1 MALETTSVESTTA
14 AIPESRGSGWQRGET
29 LADVGWFSG
38 LRLRR
43 ERLLAAIDSL
53 RVEVASDPRF
63 SKLPELSDALARAR
77 DLAIRHRLHSGWSQF
92 NTARR
97 IAVRLDDDELR
108 RARATAIRAEANAA
122 GKLSAWRREAILALL
137 SDPPATA
144 ASGADGSAAE
154 RRTPSTHQLQA
165 AMQVLA
171 ECTSIHTEAEVKDS
185 LVTRAQQVVLAAL
198 RDPPATAASGAEGST
213 AKPRT
218 PSVPQLQAAMQLLD
232 EGLQGIHQRNQLFAQ
247 QVFILLAMMF
257 FTTIGFTILVWRST
271 SLFTEIAETGPLVLG
286 ICLMGS
292 LGGSFSALSQL
303 VSSARNQRRVPDQ
316 ILDGYITI
324 LRPALGVTAAL
335 VVWLFL
341 RSGILNLGTV
351 SSSVVLACAFVAG
364 FSDSLILRGIQAI
377 TGSAAKDEKSESG
390 AKSGTAG
397 KEPKPAG

>member
-1 MALETTSVESTTA
+1 MAPEKTNVESTAPTA
-14 AIPESRGSGWQRGET
+14 AVPESRGSGWQRGET
-29 LADVGWFSG
+29 LSDAGWLSG

-63 SKLPELSDALARAR
+63 SKLPELTEALARAR
-77 DLAIRHRLHSGWSQF
+77 ALAIRHRLHSGWSQF

-97 IAVRLDDDELR
+97 IAVRFDDDELR

-137 SDPPATA
+137 GDPPATA
-144 ASGADGSAAE
+144 ASGADA
-154 RRTPSTHQLQA
+154 
-165 AMQVLA
+165 
-171 ECTSIHTEAEVKDS
+171 
-185 LVTRAQQVVLAAL
+185 
-198 RDPPATAASGAEGST
+198 ST
-213 AKPRT
+213 AKPKT

-247 QVFILLAMMF
+247 QVVILLAMMVAA
-257 FTTIGFTILVWRST
+257 TIGFTILVWRST
-271 SLFTEIAETGPLVLG
+271 SLFTEIAPTGHLVLG

-303 VSSARNQRRVPDQ
+303 VASARNLRRVPDQ

-341 RSGILNLGTV
+341 RSGILSIGAT
-351 SSSVVLACAFVAG
+351 SAVVLACAFVAG

-377 TGSAAKDEKSESG
+377 TGSAGKDERSESG

-397 KEPKPAG
+397 KEPKPAA

>member
-1 MALETTSVESTTA
+1 MAEGSTKVDTGTSETATA
-14 AIPESRGSGWQRGET
+14 RDSGWQRGAT
-29 LADVGWFSG
+29 LSDVGWLSG

-53 RVEVASDPRF
+53 RVEMESDARLAK
-63 SKLPELSDALARAR
+63 SPELAESLARAR
-77 DLAIRHRLHSGWSQF
+77 ALAIKHRLHSGWSQF

-97 IAVRLDDDELR
+97 LAVRFDDDELR

-122 GKLSAWRREAILALL
+122 GKLSAWRREAILCLL
-137 SDPPATA
+137 APPLRCE
-144 ASGADGSAAE
+144 DLVQGSAV
-154 RRTPSTHQLQA
+154 P
-165 AMQVLA
+165 
-171 ECTSIHTEAEVKDS
+171 
-185 LVTRAQQVVLAAL
+185 
-198 RDPPATAASGAEGST
+198 
-213 AKPRT
+213 T
-218 PSVPQLQAAMQLLD
+218 PSVQRLQAAMQLLD

-247 QVFILLAMMF
+247 QVVILLTMMVAA
-257 FTTIGFTILVWRST
+257 TIGFTILVWRST
-271 SLFTEIAETGPLVLG
+271 SLFTETAETGPLVLG

-303 VSSARNQRRVPDQ
+303 VASARNLRRVPDQ

-341 RSGILNLGTV
+341 RSGFLNIGAT
-351 SSSVVLACAFVAG
+351 SAVVLACAFVAG

-377 TGSAAKDEKSESG
+377 TGSAGKDERSESG

-397 KEPKPAG
+397 KEPKPAA